1 MRRSVCQLDSALKQ
15 CQKLFNFVK
24 VLGPTFIDV
33 ILFFIESL
41 LVNELLFYCVT
52 DFVFVFVIKVT

>member
-24 VLGPTFIDV
+24 VLVPTFIDV